1 MFDFNKMVDTH
12 IAREHK
18 PKQVGRYY
26 PSEIGKCLRKTW
38 YSYKYPKEVEPELLK
53 IFEVGNIMHGFVV
66 EVLRSEKNKD
76 VQLLSYEF
84 PFKIDLEDFVISGR
98 VDDLLLVKTS
108 GKNVLVEVKS
118 TKSLEF
124 INKPSKEHEMQ
135 LQFYMHAT
143 GVHDGVVLYV
153 DKNNLQSKLFEVKFN
168 EEEGEEIVKRFRG
181 LHACLKSNELPLPEA
196 KQFSDMNWMCRY
208 CEYKDRC
215 DKNEL

>member
-1 MFDFNKMVDTH
+1 MFDFNKMVDAH
-12 IAREHK
+12 ITREHK

-38 YSYKYPKEVEPELLK
+38 YSYKYPKEVEPDLLK
-53 IFEVGNIMHGFVV
+53 VFEVGNIMHGFVV

-84 PFKIDLEDFVISGR
+84 PFKIELDDLVISGR
-98 VDDLLLVKTS
+98 VDDLLMIKTS
-108 GKNVLVEVKS
+108 GKSVLVEVKS
-118 TKSLEF
+118 TKSLDY
-124 INKPSKEHEMQ
+124 INKPSRDHEMQ

-153 DKNNLQSKLFEVKFN
+153 DKNNLQSKLFEVKFS
-168 EEEGEEIVKRFRG
+168 EEEGEAIIKRFRE
-181 LHACLKSNELPLPEA
+181 LHNCLKNVELPLSEA
-196 KQFSDMNWMCRY
+196 KQFSDMNWMCRF

-215 DKNEL
+215 DRNEV